1 VKYFSLVWSNLKR
14 RKLRSLLTVLSI
26 LVAFMLFGYLSA
38 IRQGFSQGIS
48 VAGANRLVVRHK
60 ISLIQLLPESYQA
73 RMERIPGVSSAV
85 HATWFGGIYQ
95 KPSNFFAQMAVQPEP
110 YLDMFPEF
118 VLPDDQRAA
127 WLATRSGAIAG
138 KVLAER
144 FGWKIGDRIPIN
156 ATIWFK
162 KDGGATWE
170 FDLVGIYTGGEK
182 NTDTSQFL
190 FRYDFLEETRGKF
203 GSGQVGWYTVRISD
217 PARATETA
225 AAIDKEFANSPAE
238 TKTEP
243 EGAFIQGFAKQIG
256 DIGKIMMSIV
266 AAVFFTILLVAGN
279 TMAYS
284 VRERTNELAVL
295 KAIGFSDRKVLGL
308 VLGESMLLT
317 CLGGGIGLAFAWLLI
332 SLGDPTRGSLPV
344 FYLPGRDI
352 FVGIGLV
359 LAMGLLAGFLPALRA
374 QHLHIADALRR

>member
-1 VKYFSLVWSNLKR
+1 MKYFYLVWSNLRR

-38 IRQGFSQGIS
+38 IRQGFNQGVS

-60 ISLIQLLPESYQA
+60 VSLIQLLPESYQA
-73 RMERIPGVSSAV
+73 RMQRIPGVNSAV
-85 HATWFGGIYQ
+85 HSTWFGGVYQ
-95 KPSNFFAQMAVQPEP
+95 KPSNFFAQMPVEPEQ
-110 YLDMFPEF
+110 YLDMFPEY
-118 VLPDDQRAA
+118 VLSADQRAA

-138 KVLAER
+138 KVLADR

-170 FDLVGIYTGGEK
+170 FDLVGIYTGAEK
-182 NTDTSQFL
+182 NTDTSSFF
-190 FRYDFLEETRGKF
+190 FRYDFFEETRAR
-203 GSGQVGWYTVRISD
+203 GSGLVGWYTIRISD
-217 PARATETA
+217 PAHAAETA
-225 AAIDKEFANSPAE
+225 AAIDEEFTNSPAE

-243 EGAFIQGFAKQIG
+243 EGAFIQGFANQVGNIG
-256 DIGKIMMSIV
+256 QIMMSIV

-295 KAIGFSDRKVLGL
+295 KAMGFSDRKVLGL

-317 CLGGGIGLAFAWLLI
+317 CLGGGLGLVLAWLLI

-344 FYLPGRDI
+344 FFFPVREMIIG
-352 FVGIGLV
+352 VGLV
-359 LAMGLLAGFLPALRA
+359 LGMGLIAGILPALRA
-374 QHLHIADALRR
+374 QHLQIADALRR